1 MIRARGAPRQL
12 GRQIGEAAAPLNQQ
26 MLTTYRQLIE
36 ASQDRLK
43 LSWAGAVAQS
53 RKYAHYALKGYL

>member
-1 MIRARGAPRQL
+1 MVRA
-12 GRQIGEAAAPLNQQ
+12 RQIGEAAAPLIQL

-43 LSWAGAVAQS
+43 LSWGGLLLSHAS
-53 RKYAHYALKGYL
+53 TLTTH